1 MTGMITI
8 GKLAPSDRT
17 DWELLF
23 RGYNAF
29 YRVEH
34 PQSMYD
40 RAWEEF
46 QADERLHALGAW
58 LDGSLAG
65 IVHFLVHPRTTGT
78 DVCYLEDLFTG
89 ASHRGRGVGRSLILA
104 VRDWAAA
111 RDLGRVYWHTRDS
124 NATARAL
131 YDRVATNHGFIMYSM
146 ELGS

>member
-8 GKLAPSDRT
+8 GKLAPSDRAG
-17 DWELLF
+17 WEVLF

-29 YRVEH
+29 YQVEH

-46 QADERLHALGAW
+46 QADERMHALGAW

-65 IVHFLVHPRTTGT
+65 IVHFLVHPRTTGR
-78 DVCYLEDLFTG
+78 DVCYLEDLYTD
-89 ASHRGRGVGRSLILA
+89 ASHRGQGVGRSLILA
-104 VRDWAAA
+104 VRDWAAG
-111 RDLGRVYWHTRDS
+111 RDLGRVYWHTRDT
-124 NATARAL
+124 NTTARAL
-131 YDRVATNHGFIMYSM
+131 YDQVATNHGFIVYSM